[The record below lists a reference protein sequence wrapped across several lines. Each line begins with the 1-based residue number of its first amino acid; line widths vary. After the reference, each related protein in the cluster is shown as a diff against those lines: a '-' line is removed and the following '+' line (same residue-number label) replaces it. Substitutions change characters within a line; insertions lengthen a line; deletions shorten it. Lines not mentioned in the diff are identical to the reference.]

1 MDSSDRIERLGGSS
15 RRPEGSTRRALV
27 YARAIAEA
35 HANRGQELLTEPG
48 AVRVRRALISV
59 SDKRGVVDFARGLA
73 DLGVEMVSTGGTA
86 RELESAGLEVR
97 GIEDFTGFPEIMD
110 GRVKTLHP
118 KLYAGLLARRDD
130 PEHLRQAAENGIE
143 FVDLVCVNLYPFE
156 RTAGRFSATEDEVIE
171 DIDIGGPAMIRA
183 TAKNH
188 AFAVVVVRPESYDAV
203 LEELRESDGMV
214 SLPTREWLAAEAFS
228 YTARYDTAIS
238 RWFAEKTE
246 EFPQVHLRAFEKV
259 TELPYGENPHQRAA
273 FYAQVGARA
282 HVLSQVRQHHGKQI
296 SYNNIL
302 DLDAARALLRDLGD
316 EPACVIVKHNNPC
329 GAAVCED
336 VLGAYRAAFAC
347 DPMSAFGGIIA
358 VNRPVDRATAEAL
371 SEQFVELLFAPGY
384 EDGAL
389 DVLRRKPDVRLLED
403 QERRTPLLGEKEI
416 RQVTGGLLVQDRDL
430 AGEGREQMD
439 VVTSRQP
446 SEQEWADLVF
456 AWRVCRHVRS
466 NAIVLARGGAT
477 VGIGAGQMSRVDAV
491 RLAVEKAQVSLSGA
505 VLASDAF
512 FPFADGPA
520 LAIEAGVAA
529 IVQPGGSKRDSDVIA
544 ATEDAGVTM
553 VLTGRRH
560 FRH

>member
-1 MDSSDRIERLGGSS
+1 
-15 RRPEGSTRRALV
+15 
-27 YARAIAEA
+27 
-35 HANRGQELLTEPG
+35 
-48 AVRVRRALISV
+48 VRVRRALVSV

-73 DLGVEMVSTGGTA
+73 DLGVELVSTGGTA
-86 RELESAGLEVR
+86 REIEGAGIEVR

-156 RTAGRFSATEDEVIE
+156 RTAGRLASSEDEVIE
-171 DIDIGGPAMIRA
+171 DIDIGGPSMIRA
-183 TAKNH
+183 SAKNH
-188 AFAVVVVRPESYDAV
+188 AFTVVVVRPESYDAV
-203 LEELRESDGMV
+203 LEELRESDGLL
-214 SLPTREWLAAEAFS
+214 SLPTREWLASEAFS

-259 TELPYGENPHQRAA
+259 VELPYGENPHQRAA
-273 FYAQVGARA
+273 YYAQVGARA
-282 HVLSQVRQHHGKQI
+282 HVLSQVQQHHGKQI

-316 EPACVIVKHNNPC
+316 GAPACVIVKHNNPC
-329 GAAVCED
+329 GAAVGED
-336 VLGAYRAAFAC
+336 LAGAYEKAFAC
-347 DPMSAFGGIIA
+347 DPVSAFGGVIA

-371 SEQFVELLFAPGY
+371 NKQFVEVLFAPGY

-389 DVLRRKPDVRLLED
+389 DVLKAKPDVRLLED
-403 QERRTPLLGEKEI
+403 HERRIPLLGEKEL
-416 RQVTGGLLVQDRDL
+416 RQVSGGLLVQDRDL
-430 AGEGREQMD
+430 VGEGREQMD
-439 VVTSRQP
+439 VVTSRAP
-446 SEQEWADLVF
+446 TDEEWADVEF

-477 VGIGAGQMSRVDAV
+477 VGVGAGQMSRVDSV
-491 RLAVEKAQVSLSGA
+491 RLALEKCRLDHLRGA

-512 FPFADGPA
+512 FPFADGPE
-520 LAIEAGVAA
+520 LAMEAGVSV
-529 IVQPGGSKRDSDVIA
+529 IVQPGGSKRDSESIEA
-544 ATEDAGVTM
+544 AEKAGVAM